1 MNLPKQKQYLRQLKT
16 YHNKFMLKERL
27 QHKIDFKTK
36 PLGALGMLEKLALQI
51 GTVQNSLSPILIN
64 PTIVVFA
71 GDHGV
76 AQESVS
82 AYPQEVTFQM
92 VANFLNGG
100 AAINVFCRQN
110 KIALK
115 IVNSGVNFDFAA
127 DENLIDAKIANGTK
141 SFLQAEAMTETQLQ
155 QCFAKGN
162 EIVSQVFEMGCNIIG
177 FGEMG
182 IGNTSSATMLMSYL
196 CDLPIEK
203 CVGRGTGLN
212 DAQLENKISILQ
224 QAQSFHGDID
234 NPKVVLQTFGG
245 FEIAQMCGAML
256 SAFEKN
262 MLILVDGF
270 IATSA
275 FLVAYN
281 LHPEIKHNAIF
292 CHLSDEFGHQ
302 NLLNYLEAKPL
313 LKLNMRL
320 GEGTGCAI
328 AYPIIQSAVAFLN
341 NMASFES
348 AGVSNYD

>member
-1 MNLPKQKQYLRQLKT
+1 
-16 YHNKFMLKERL
+16 MLKEKL

-36 PLGALGMLEKLALQI
+36 PLGALGTLEKLALQI
-51 GTVQNSLSPILIN
+51 GTVQNSLSPNLQN
-64 PTIVVFA
+64 PTIVVFV
-71 GDHGV
+71 GDHGI
-76 AQESVS
+76 AKENVS

-92 VANFLNGG
+92 VSNFLNGG
-100 AAINVFCRQN
+100 AAINVFCKQN
-110 KIALK
+110 NISLK
-115 IVNSGVNFDFAA
+115 IVNSGVNFDF
-127 DENLIDAKIANGTK
+127 EPNPNLIDAKIANGTA
-141 SFLQAEAMTETQLQ
+141 SFLQAKAMTETQLQ

-162 EIVSQVFEMGCNIIG
+162 EIVSLIFETSCNVIG

-182 IGNTSSATMLMSYL
+182 IGNTSSAAILMSYL

-212 DAQLENKISILQ
+212 DKQLENKIAILK
-224 QAQSFHGDID
+224 QAKKFHGKIA
-234 NPKVVLQTFGG
+234 NPKEVLHTFGG

-275 FLVAYN
+275 FLVASK
-281 LHPEIKHNAIF
+281 LDSDIKNNAIF

-302 NLLNYLEAKPL
+302 NLLNYLETEPL

-328 AYPIIQSAVAFLN
+328 AYPIIESAVSFLN

-348 AGVSNYD
+348 AGVSNK